1 LFLKWIKLKNS
12 NLEVDKV
19 YAILEIGG
27 RQYKVSQEDI
37 IEVNKIEQEDNS
49 SVTLDKVLMVANG
62 EDIKVGQP
70 YVEGAS
76 VEAEVMAQT
85 KAPKLIVYKYL
96 RRKDSHKK
104 TGHRQK
110 LTKLLIKKINN

>member
-1 LFLKWIKLKNS
+1 M
-12 NLEVDKV
+12 

-27 RQYKVSQEDI
+27 KQYKVAQDDI
-37 IEVNKIEQEDNS
+37 IEVNKIEQDDNS
-49 SVTLDKVLMVANG
+49 SVTLDKVILVADG
-62 EDIKVGQP
+62 ENIKVGQP
-70 YVEGAS
+70 YVAGAN
-76 VEAEVMAQT
+76 VEAEVLAQT
-85 KAPKLIVYKYL
+85 KAPKVIIYKYL

>member
-1 LFLKWIKLKNS
+1 M
-12 NLEVDKV
+12 

-27 RQYKVSQEDI
+27 RQYKVAQEDV
-37 IEVNKIEQEDNS
+37 IEVNKIEQEDKS
-49 SVTLDKVLMVANG
+49 SLTLDKILMVANG

-85 KAPKLIVYKYL
+85 KAPKVVVYKYL

-110 LTKLLIKKINN
+110 LTRLLIKKINN

>member
-1 LFLKWIKLKNS
+1 M
-12 NLEVDKV
+12 

-27 RQYKVSQEDI
+27 KQYKVAQEDI
-37 IEVNKIEQEDNS
+37 IEVNKIEQDDNS
-49 SVTLDKVLMVANG
+49 SITFDKVLLVADG
-62 EDIKVGQP
+62 ENVKVGQP
-70 YVEGAS
+70 YVQGAN
-76 VEAEVMAQT
+76 VEAEVLVQT
-85 KAPKLIVYKYL
+85 KASKVIIYKYL